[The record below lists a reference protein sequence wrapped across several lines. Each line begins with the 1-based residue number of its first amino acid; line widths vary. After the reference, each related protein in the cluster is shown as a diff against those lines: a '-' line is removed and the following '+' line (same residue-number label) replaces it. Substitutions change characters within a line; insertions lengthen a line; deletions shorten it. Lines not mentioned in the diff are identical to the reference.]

1 MLSLHPTVSSID
13 LRRLAFE
20 EKRNLV
26 VLFSGVWCPDCRE
39 FRQTWETWSART
51 KDTTVMLEVPRGGQE
66 WKDWDLDEIPT
77 VAAYKNGREV
87 ARVHG
92 TITTAE
98 LEGLS
103 RGLSEG

>member
-1 MLSLHPTVSSID
+1 
-13 LRRLAFE
+13 
-20 EKRNLV
+20 
-26 VLFSGVWCPDCRE
+26 
-39 FRQTWETWSART
+39 
-51 KDTTVMLEVPRGGQE
+51 MLEVPRGGQE